1 MLNTTNSNSEEIAH
15 NSTSNIAKANQDLNP
30 EGTAHHPTLNTTK
43 ANRSPVEPSN
53 GYKVTSIIPA
63 PPPNSLTSRDKFYK
77 SIQDWGL
84 KHGFVI
90 ATKSSYLVKGQ
101 RLVVYQCKK
110 SGHYPAHRP
119 GRTVQDFKAESQ
131 DNPTLNNDQKA
142 QITKL
147 DKAGYARLSV
157 VAPLV
162 KALKTTG
169 FTYKL
174 RSATGDDGA
183 AHLDTPLLGE
193 SQYKKFHEAWNYLLS
208 STSPKSYQKNM
219 IHLAAECSDE
229 GTKYITKNWILIKDW
244 FVWYLITGFLHF
256 GNINTSQVESLHASV
271 RTINNMQEALKH
283 QLHEL
288 TIDSPTQKTVYMN
301 SLPTI
306 LSKLNRK
313 ILHSALRAS
322 QCEYLSGSSQATE
335 CNNCTY
341 ESHMG
346 MPCSHKMWRV
356 EA

>member
-131 DNPTLNNDQKA
+131 DNPT
-142 QITKL
+142 
-147 DKAGYARLSV
+147 
-157 VAPLV
+157 
-162 KALKTTG
+162 
-169 FTYKL
+169 
-174 RSATGDDGA
+174 
-183 AHLDTPLLGE
+183 
-193 SQYKKFHEAWNYLLS
+193 
-208 STSPKSYQKNM
+208 
-219 IHLAAECSDE
+219 
-229 GTKYITKNWILIKDW
+229 
-244 FVWYLITGFLHF
+244 
-256 GNINTSQVESLHASV
+256 
-271 RTINNMQEALKH
+271 
-283 QLHEL
+283 
-288 TIDSPTQKTVYMN
+288 
-301 SLPTI
+301 
-306 LSKLNRK
+306 
-313 ILHSALRAS
+313 
-322 QCEYLSGSSQATE
+322 
-335 CNNCTY
+335 
-341 ESHMG
+341 
-346 MPCSHKMWRV
+346 
-356 EA
+356 